1 MSYRKLYARTISG
14 INPLCAC
21 AATPGGGRGR
31 TESRELCRLR
41 RKLRQISGIE
51 NGAKAKPVINALQS
65 RTFDINRIGELD
77 LRVARA
83 IFDIH
88 LSAAFHRHAAL
99 LPPLSRIYPDVHAWH
114 IITSR
119 AELSALTTRKAQ
131 PSVLV
136 NRAAFEATPM
146 SGFGINVPRGKLHQ
160 HHSRGRVPADTFARQ
175 MFDLRTGSSPVA
187 PAAVC
192 GPRSAFHDTLW
203 MAN

>member
-14 INPLCAC
+14 INPLCAY
-21 AATPGGGRGR
+21 AATAGRE
-31 TESRELCRLR
+31 TESRELCPLR

-99 LPPLSRIYPDVHAWH
+99 PSLPLLAHIFRAPRRPRLTHNHISRRVIG
-114 IITSR
+114 
-119 AELSALTTRKAQ
+119 
-131 PSVLV
+131 V
-136 NRAAFEATPM
+136 NDP
-146 SGFGINVPRGKLHQ
+146 
-160 HHSRGRVPADTFARQ
+160 
-175 MFDLRTGSSPVA
+175 
-187 PAAVC
+187 
-192 GPRSAFHDTLW
+192 
-203 MAN
+203 